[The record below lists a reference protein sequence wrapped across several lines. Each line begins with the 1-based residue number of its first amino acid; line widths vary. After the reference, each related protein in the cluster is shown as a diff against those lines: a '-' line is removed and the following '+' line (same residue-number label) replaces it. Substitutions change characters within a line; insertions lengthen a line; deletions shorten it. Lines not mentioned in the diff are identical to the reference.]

1 VVQDNQPERQRAIT
15 LRFLAE
21 PAHINFGGKVHGG
34 AVMKWLDQA
43 GYTCAA
49 NWTGS
54 YCVTAYVSGIQF
66 LSPIHVGDIVEL
78 RASVIRTGRTSL
90 DVAVDISA
98 RSPQSS
104 ERRRTGHCVV
114 VFVAVDDQGKPKPV
128 PRWEPETEL
137 DRALEDY
144 ARRLA
149 QLRKETDVALE
160 ERLAALGVQPTAG
173 QGEALQGG

>member
-1 VVQDNQPERQRAIT
+1 MQDNQPERQRAIT